1 LASIFQAQIPD
12 TSPELVIVWNEAI
25 MQKIASIPGVS
36 SVSIGCS
43 VPMDNNSFNNP
54 VFVQNRTF
62 EGSEIPPSR
71 RLNFVAPGLFFNT
84 RHTAARWSGFHM
96 DRHL

>member
-1 LASIFQAQIPD
+1 MCLQPDTYQKHSFLHLDAFGFQAQIPD

-62 EGSEIPPSR
+62 EGSEIPPQD
-71 RLNFVAPGLFFNT
+71 G
-84 RHTAARWSGFHM
+84 
-96 DRHL
+96 